1 MQDALTIAF
10 DVTAVTAAVYL
21 STEFCLGLAER
32 VTHPKPTPA
41 TLPASSPMAAAP
53 VTVAPEA
60 ATPVST
66 VPTTP
71 APSAPI
77 AGTVQPLP
85 TLSTVPKPEPE
96 YLPLNPQPTQP
107 NPLAED

>member
-10 DVTAVTAAVYL
+10 DITAVTAAVYL

-32 VTHPKPTPA
+32 VSHPKPTPV

-53 VTVAPEA
+53 VTGVPADPA
-60 ATPVST
+60 VST

-71 APSAPI
+71 APSTPI

-85 TLSTVPKPEPE
+85 TLSAVPKPEPE

-107 NPLAED
+107 NPLVED